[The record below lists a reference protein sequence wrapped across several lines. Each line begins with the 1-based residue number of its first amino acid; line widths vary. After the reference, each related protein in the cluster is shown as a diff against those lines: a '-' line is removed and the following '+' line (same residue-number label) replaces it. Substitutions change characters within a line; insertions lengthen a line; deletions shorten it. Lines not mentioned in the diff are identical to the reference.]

1 MKNNNLKKKK
11 TKSLENLNDR
21 ITELEDQLARAL
33 ADYKNLERRV
43 EEGKGEIMKFANKE
57 LLSNLLPAFDTL
69 FLAGRHVED
78 ESVKI
83 TIQRILDVLKDSGIE
98 KIDTTNSEYN
108 PEIMECIEVVDGA
121 ENRVTEELQ
130 PGFVL
135 NGKVIRPAR
144 VKVGGLSSSVTK

>member
-43 EEGKGEIMKFANKE
+43 EKGKGEIMKFANKE